1 MFNNQPSIFT
11 WKAMFVACF
20 RSSATRVFLRAKKKA
35 VRIWSFFTWT
45 KSYKRGTFCGL
56 WPNQSIFTSF
66 NVFSP
71 MKLWLVGYKKYLY
84 LRLEMSEELHWS
96 AYIFHIIIGLGISVL
111 LGLWGWNAKW
121 LKEKRSFSVPCGS
134 MIHIQNDFFNGD
146 YVMFKPVT
154 VLGGRNAWGRVKPLS
169 NI

>member
-71 MKLWLVGYKKYLY
+71 MRLWLVGYKKYLY
-84 LRLEMSEELHWS
+84 LRLEMSEELHICLHFPH
-96 AYIFHIIIGLGISVL
+96 YNRFGHFC
-111 LGLWGWNAKW
+111 
-121 LKEKRSFSVPCGS
+121 SFRFV
-134 MIHIQNDFFNGD
+134 
-146 YVMFKPVT
+146 
-154 VLGGRNAWGRVKPLS
+154 RVKCKMTQGKKIIFSSLWV
-169 NI
+169 NDTYTEWFLQWWLCHV